1 MGYVYVG
8 SLPENKKSVNQ
19 TIETARYHIEHEQPE
34 GHCEKCEIVES
45 VVEEPDPTAEMI
57 NLRIGP

>member
-1 MGYVYVG
+1 MGYVYAG

-45 VVEEPDPTAEMI
+45 VVEEPDPTAG
-57 NLRIGP
+57 IGP